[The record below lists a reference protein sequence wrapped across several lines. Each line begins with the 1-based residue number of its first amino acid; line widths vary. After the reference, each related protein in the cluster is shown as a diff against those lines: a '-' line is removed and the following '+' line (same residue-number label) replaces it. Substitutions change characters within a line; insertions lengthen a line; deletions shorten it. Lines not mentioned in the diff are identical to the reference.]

1 MQTHDLNHVILSWP
15 KHLADTREVQKAG
28 PRRSWIQ
35 LAKTGTFHSNRY
47 GKFAITKNDLSQ
59 MLTNFNSVTPKSPTE
74 LPIDYDHLSMDPK
87 KPGDGIAAGW
97 MKQLELRE
105 DGNELWAEVEWTEPG
120 AERIEKGEYRF
131 VSPSFVKDHT
141 HKDGRK
147 IGTTLLA
154 AAITNHPFLEGMSAL
169 TLYNFSVV
177 GDLALQEGVGAGE
190 LTRLPFGEYED
201 FDDCV
206 SKNGDKD
213 DPKAYC
219 AYIKNK
225 IEGAAGKPV
234 DMKTLNAEWAASRV
248 VHLSEVGQRVMIA
261 PGHARTMDETGG
273 TFEIVEV
280 VGQGDD
286 AFVVLKDANGVLH
299 KWFRSTELLPASAT
313 PMPAGPNLQPGVP
326 NAQVPPGTP
335 GVETP
340 GAPAH
345 PDVVAQVEA
354 AAEQARQT
362 AAATG
367 ATPEEQEAAAETARQ
382 EAMAQAQAQQPTP
395 GATPENAD
403 PAAAAAAAA
412 ADGKQGGEGQP
423 AAKGEEEPAAEAK
436 GEEVAGGEGTE
447 SKAAA
452 KAEKTVEVPKKT
464 SENGAPDVTEPLKK
478 AVGAL
483 MGKPPAKKVTNMTK
497 FMLRND
503 KNEEIE
509 VTAAQ
514 LEAAGIRVVPE
525 GSTVIGTKELG
536 DLQGKV
542 TSLSSQVETLAAATE
557 LSQKTAAKIELKSE
571 LDRLSSGGFITK
583 PMRDY
588 AEKKWADTTDLS
600 AFKEWAAAFTTQI
613 VQLNT
618 EHGSGSGAE
627 EPKGEE
633 AGKQIIT
640 LANTIAKERG
650 ISLRDA
656 MIQASAQLPEAAKT
670 YRESFANVN

>member
-1 MQTHDLNHVILSWP
+1 MRTHDLSHVVLSWP
-15 KHLADTREVQKAG
+15 KHLTDEKEVQRAG

-47 GKFAITKNDLSQ
+47 GKFSITKTDLSQ
-59 MLTNFNSVTPKSPTE
+59 MLRNFNEITPKPPTE

-97 MKQLELRE
+97 MKKLELRE
-105 DGNELWAEVEWTEPG
+105 DGEELWAEVEWTEPG

-131 VSPSFVKDHT
+131 ISPSFVKDHT

-169 TLYNFSVV
+169 TLYNCSAM
-177 GDLALQEGVGAGE
+177 GDLALVEGVE
-190 LTRLPFGEYED
+190 TK
-201 FDDCV
+201 V
-206 SKNGDKD
+206 SD
-213 DPKAYC
+213 
-219 AYIKNK
+219 
-225 IEGAAGKPV
+225 AA
-234 DMKTLNAEWAASRV
+234 TV
-248 VHLSEVGQRVMIA
+248 VNLSEVGQRVMIA

-299 KWFRSTELLPASAT
+299 KWFRATELLPASAT
-313 PMPAGPNLQPGVP
+313 PMPAAPNLQPGVP
-326 NAQVPPGTP
+326 NAQVPP
-335 GVETP
+335 EP

-345 PDVVAQVEA
+345 PDVAAQVEDAATKAKEA
-354 AAEQARQT
+354 AAAM
-362 AAATG
+362 G
-367 ATPEEQEAAAETARQ
+367 ASPEEQEAAATAAR
-382 EAMAQAQAQQPTP
+382 EAAAAKAQAQQPTP

-423 AAKGEEEPAAEAK
+423 AGKGEEPEELAEDGKTEAK
-436 GEEVAGGEGTE
+436 GEE
-447 SKAAA
+447 
-452 KAEKTVEVPKKT
+452 TVEVEKKT
-464 SENGAPDVTEPLKK
+464 SQNSAPDDVDDPLKK
-478 AVGAL
+478 AVSAL
-483 MGKPPAKKVTNMTK
+483 MGAKPAKKVTNMSQK

-514 LEAAGIRVVPE
+514 LEAAGIRIVPE
-525 GSTVIGTKELG
+525 GSTVIGTTELT

-557 LSQKTAAKIELKSE
+557 ASQKTAAKLELKAE
-571 LDRLSSGGFITK
+571 LDRLSGGGFITK

-588 AEKKWADTTDLS
+588 AEKKWGESTDL
-600 AFKEWAAAFTTQI
+600 AGFRDWASAFTTVI
-613 VQLNT
+613 VNLNK
-618 EHGSGSGAE
+618 EHGSGADNN
-627 EPKGEE
+627 EPAGKE
-633 AGKQIIT
+633 AGQQLLT

-656 MIQASAQLPEAAKT
+656 MIQASAQMPEAAEA
-670 YRESFANVN
+670 YREQFATA